1 MTTEASAA
9 RQRAAE
15 TGARRLPTVN
25 DVARLAGVSKGTVS
39 KVLNGR
45 SGIASD
51 TRELVETA
59 ARQLGYRPNLQ
70 AQSLMEGRTGTVG
83 LLTHDLEGRFCLPIL
98 MGAEDALGAGKL
110 SVFLCD
116 ARGDAIREQY
126 HLEALLARRVDG
138 LIVVGDR
145 AAPRASLGDLP
156 VPVVYASGPSMS
168 PDDTSVVPDDVQAGR
183 AGADHLLSIGRRRLA
198 YIGGDPSYPGAHRRA
213 EGVVSL
219 LNERDLDLVLP
230 PMLNAWTET
239 WGLQATRQVLAKHP
253 DVDAIMCGNDQI
265 ARGVL
270 DALREQGKS
279 VPGDVAVLGHDNWE
293 TLVLA
298 ARPPL
303 SSIDANYQRLGGKA
317 AQLLFA
323 AMSGSPEPGL
333 HYIDSTV
340 VPRESTL
347 A

>member
-1 MTTEASAA
+1 MTTEVPGT
-9 RQRAAE
+9 RGRDPD
-15 TGARRLPTVN
+15 ARRIPTVN

-45 SGIASD
+45 SGIRTE
-51 TRELVETA
+51 TREQVEAA

-70 AQSLMEGRTGTVG
+70 ALSLMEGRTGTVG
-83 LLTHDLEGRFCLPIL
+83 LLTHDLEGRFCLPIM

-138 LIVVGDR
+138 LIVVGDK
-145 AAPRASLGDLP
+145 AAPRASLGELP
-156 VPVVYASGPSMS
+156 VPVVYASGPSID
-168 PDDTSVVPDDVQAGR
+168 PRDTSVVTDDAHAGR
-183 AGADHLLSIGRRRLA
+183 VGAEHLLSVGRSRIA
-198 YIGGDPSYPGAHRRA
+198 YIGGDPSYASAAQRA
-213 EGVVSL
+213 EGARGMLAERGLDFVV
-219 LNERDLDLVLP
+219 P
-230 PMLNAWTET
+230 PVFGAWTET
-239 WGLQATRQVLAKHP
+239 WGFQAARQVLARAA

-270 DALREQGKS
+270 DALRETGRR
-279 VPGDVAVLGHDNWE
+279 VPEDVAVLGHDNWE

-303 SSIDANYQRLGGKA
+303 SSIDANYQELGAKA
-317 AQLLFA
+317 AELLFL
-323 AMSGSPEPGL
+323 AMAGEPRPGV
-333 HYIDSTV
+333 HTV
-340 VPRESTL
+340 RSRVIPRESTI
-347 A
+347 

>member
-1 MTTEASAA
+1 MTTDAPLSRA
-9 RQRAAE
+9 RL
-15 TGARRLPTVN
+15 GDGDARRIPTVN

-45 SGIASD
+45 AGIRAE
-51 TRELVETA
+51 TREQVETA

-70 AQSLMEGRTGTVG
+70 ALSLMEGRTGTVG

-138 LIVVGDR
+138 LIVVGDK
-145 AAPRASLGDLP
+145 AAPRSSLGELP
-156 VPVVYASGPSMS
+156 VPVVYASGPSLD
-168 PDDTSVVPDDVQAGR
+168 PNDTSVVTDDVQAGR
-183 AGADHLLSIGRRRLA
+183 MGAEHLVNIGRSRIA
-198 YIGGDPSYPGAHRRA
+198 YIGGDPSYKGAHRRA
-213 EGVVSL
+213 EGVEEFLSERGLSL
-219 LNERDLDLVLP
+219 AVP
-230 PMLNAWTET
+230 PMFGAWSET
-239 WGLQATRQVLAKHP
+239 WGFQAARQVLSRRP

-270 DALREQGKS
+270 DALRENGRR
-279 VPGDVAVLGHDNWE
+279 VPEDVAVLGHDNWE

-303 SSIDANYQRLGGKA
+303 SSIDANYQDLGSKA
-317 AQLLFA
+317 AELLFL
-323 AMSGSPEPGL
+323 AMAGNPQPGV
-333 HYIDSTV
+333 HVIPSRV
-340 VPRESTL
+340 VPRESTI
-347 A
+347 